1 MRKSHTA
8 VTVALLLATALL
20 ALATVSSAAAA
31 PGPGSASA
39 SDFAGK
45 ALNVLPPGQSGA
57 IPPGVHSR
65 DQIPLYDGL
74 TPLFD
79 RVTTADLD
87 TFFKPAIFGL
97 GGRPPARVETPPQR
111 PGLRIERDGF
121 DVPHIFSSSR
131 DDVMFGSGWVAAE
144 DRGVLIEIL
153 RGPGRLAAIDPP
165 GINAFAIAGSLR
177 RFEPSAQTEQFLARQ
192 TALLENAGPK
202 GQRVLADIR
211 NYVAGI
217 NAYRQQTGSSIPP
230 WTETDVLAVASLI
243 AAIFG
248 KGGGDE
254 ARRAELLS
262 ALAQRLDEQRGQ
274 TVWDDLRE
282 LQDPETS
289 VSLDRSFK
297 YGRADSK
304 HKGNAVID
312 DGSLDTSAARAS
324 AVARRATRSSSNALL
339 VGAERSV
346 NGHPL
351 FVAGPQVGYFYPQ
364 ILMEIDLHGGGIDAR
379 GATFPGAAPYVLLGR
394 GKDFSWSATS
404 AGSDI
409 IDQYVEELCG
419 DDTHY
424 RFRGECREMTTF
436 DAGFLGPGGGEPGR
450 EIVFRETVH
459 GPVIGY
465 ATVDGRR
472 VAISQKR
479 STRGREGLS
488 AFGFADLNTNT
499 VDSAESFFRTMNQI
513 EFTFNWFY
521 ADDRDIAMF
530 SSGRLPR
537 RHPQIDPGLPT
548 IGTGKF
554 EWRSFL
560 PLARHPHQTNTRS
573 GVIVNWNNKPA
584 PGFAAA
590 DDNWAYGSVHRNE
603 LLEDAIERRQQHTLT
618 SVVAAMNRAAT
629 QDLRNAQVLPT
640 IADVLATGPAP
651 NARAAR
657 MLALLRTWRAAGS
670 SRLDRDLDGKIDHP
684 GAAIMDAAWPLL
696 ADAVMSPVLGPQ
708 LDLLARLIGRD
719 NRPNS
724 GGSAYGSGWYGYV
737 DKDLRALLGQPVTG
751 PFSTRF
757 CGEGNLASC
766 RDSLWSALDAAGDAL
781 QSQQGPNPAAWR
793 ADATAERIRFVPGIL
808 PDTMRWT
815 NRPTFQQVITFS
827 GHR

>member
-1 MRKSHTA
+1 MRKSHA
-8 VTVALLLATALL
+8 VVTVALAICTAI
-20 ALATVSSAAAA
+20 ALAVASSAAAA
-31 PGPGSASA
+31 PGAGSGQ
-39 SDFAGK
+39 DFAGK
-45 ALNVLPPGQSGA
+45 ALNVLPPGQSGSV
-57 IPPGVHSR
+57 PPSVHSR

-79 RVTTADLD
+79 RVTPADLD
-87 TFFKPAIFGL
+87 RFFKPEIFGL
-97 GGRPPARVETPPQR
+97 GGQAPARVETPPGR
-111 PGLRIERDGF
+111 PGLRIERDSF

-144 DRGVLIEIL
+144 DRSLLLEVL
-153 RGPGRLAAIDPP
+153 RYPGRLAAIDPP
-165 GINAFAIAGSLR
+165 GINAFAVAGSLR
-177 RFEPSAQTEQFLARQ
+177 RFEPSAQTEQFLQRQ
-192 TALLENAGPK
+192 TALLESAGPK
-202 GQRVLADIR
+202 GRRVLADIR

-217 NAYRQQTGSSIPP
+217 NAFRQQSGSSVTP
-230 WTETDVLAVASLI
+230 WTEVDVLATASLI
-243 AAIFG
+243 AAVFG

-262 ALAQRLDEQRGQ
+262 ALAQRLGERSGW
-274 TVWDDLRE
+274 TVWNDLRE

-289 VSLDRSFK
+289 VSLDRTFK
-297 YGRADSK
+297 YGRADRK

-324 AVARRATRSSSNALL
+324 AAAQRSRRSSSNALL
-339 VGAERSV
+339 VGAERSA

-351 FVAGPQVGYFYPQ
+351 FVAGPQVGYFYPE
-364 ILMEIDLHGGGIDAR
+364 ILMEIDIHGGGVDAR
-379 GATFPGAAPYVLLGR
+379 GVTFPGAAPYVLLGR

-424 RFRGECREMTTF
+424 RFKGRCLEMTTF

-450 EIVFRETVH
+450 EVVFRETVH

-465 ATVDGRR
+465 ATVNGRR

-488 AFGFADLNTNT
+488 AFGFVDLNTNT
-499 VDSAESFFRTMNQI
+499 VDSADSFFDVMNQI

-521 ADDRDIAMF
+521 ADNRDIAMF

-548 IGTGKF
+548 IGTGKY
-554 EWRSFL
+554 EWRGFL
-560 PLARHPHQTNTRS
+560 SQDKHPHQINPRA
-573 GVIVNWNNKPA
+573 GRIVNWNNKPA

-590 DDNWAYGSVHRNE
+590 DDQWSYGSVHRNE
-603 LLEDAIERRQQHTLT
+603 LLEDAIERRRVHTLT

-629 QDLRNAQVLPT
+629 QDLRTAQVLPS
-640 IADVLATGPAP
+640 IADVLDTGPAP
-651 NARAAR
+651 TARAAR
-657 MLALLRTWRAAGS
+657 MLALLKAWRAAGS

-684 GAAIMDAAWPLL
+684 GAAIMDAAWNGL

-708 LDLLARLIGRD
+708 LDQLARLLGRS
-719 NRPNS
+719 NNANS
-724 GGSAYGSGWYGYV
+724 QGSSYGSGWYGYV
-737 DKDLRALLGQPVTG
+737 DKDLRTLLDRTVAG
-751 PFSTRF
+751 PFDTRF
-757 CGEGNLASC
+757 CGEGSLARC
-766 RDSLWSALDAAGDAL
+766 RDSLWAALDAAGATL
-781 QSQQGPNPAAWR
+781 QAQQGPNPAAWR
-793 ADATAERIRFVPGIL
+793 ADATAERIRFTPGIL

-815 NRPTFQQVITFS
+815 NRPTFQQVITWS

>member
-1 MRKSHTA
+1 LRKTHA
-8 VTVALLLATALL
+8 VVTLSVVLCTALL
-20 ALATVSSAAAA
+20 ALAAGSSAAATSA
-31 PGPGSASA
+31 GP
-39 SDFAGK
+39 DFAGK

-57 IPPGVHSR
+57 IPPDENSR

-79 RVTTADLD
+79 RVTPPDLD
-87 TFFKPAIFGL
+87 RYFKPAIFGL
-97 GGRPPARVETPPQR
+97 GGQAPARVENPPDR

-121 DVPHIFSSSR
+121 GVPHIFASSR

-144 DRGVLIEIL
+144 DRNLLLEVL

-165 GINAFAIAGSLR
+165 GINAFTVAGQLR
-177 RFEPSAQTEQFLARQ
+177 RFEPSAQAEEFLQRQ
-192 TALLENAGPK
+192 TALLEAAGPK
-202 GQRVLADIR
+202 GRRVLADIR

-217 NAYRQQTGSSIPP
+217 NAFRRQAGSTAQP
-230 WTETDVLAVASLI
+230 WTEVDVLAVASLI

-262 ALAQRLDEQRGQ
+262 ALQQRLGEARGQ
-274 TVWDDLRE
+274 AIWDDLRQ

-289 VSLDRSFK
+289 VSIDRTFK
-297 YGRADSK
+297 YGRADRK

-324 AVARRATRSSSNALL
+324 AAAKAARRSSSNALL
-339 VGAERSV
+339 VGAERSL

-351 FVAGPQVGYFYPQ
+351 FVAGPQVGYFYPE
-364 ILMEIDLHGGGIDAR
+364 ILMEIDLHGGGINAR

-404 AGSDI
+404 SGSDI

-424 RFRGECREMTTF
+424 RFRGKCLEMTTF

-450 EIVFRETVH
+450 QIVFRETVH

-479 STRGREGLS
+479 STRGREALS
-488 AFGFADLNTNT
+488 AFGFVDLNTNK
-499 VDSAESFFRTMNQI
+499 VNSAKSFFTAMNQI

-521 ADDRDIAMF
+521 ADNRDIAMF
-530 SSGRLPR
+530 SSGRLPK

-548 IGTGKF
+548 IGTGKY
-554 EWRSFL
+554 EWKGFL
-560 PLARHPHQTNTRS
+560 PLARHPHQINTRS

-590 DDNWAYGSVHRNE
+590 DDQWSYGSVHRNE
-603 LLEDAIERRQQHTLT
+603 LLEDAIERRRQHSLT

-629 QDLRNAQVLPT
+629 QDLRNAQVLPS
-640 IADVLATGPAP
+640 IADVLDTGPAP
-651 NARAAR
+651 TARAAR
-657 MLALLRTWRAAGS
+657 MLALLRAWRAAGS

-708 LDLLARLIGRD
+708 LDQLARLIGRD
-719 NRPNS
+719 NRANS
-724 GGSAYGSGWYGYV
+724 QGSSYGSGWYSYV
-737 DKDLRALLGQPVTG
+737 DKDLRTLLGRPVEG
-751 PFSTRF
+751 PYSTRF
-757 CGEGNLASC
+757 CGEGDLANC
-766 RDSLWSALDAAGDAL
+766 RESLWAALDAAGAAL

-793 ADATAERIRFVPGIL
+793 ADATAERIRFTPGIL

-815 NRPTFQQVITFS
+815 NRPTFQQVIYFS

>member
-1 MRKSHTA
+1 LRKPLA
-8 VTVALLLATALL
+8 VVTLAVLVCTALL
-20 ALATVSSAAAA
+20 ALGAVSSAAAT
-31 PGPGSASA
+31 SAG

-79 RVTTADLD
+79 RVTPADLD
-87 TFFKPAIFGL
+87 RFFKPATLGL
-97 GGRPPARVETPPQR
+97 GGQTPSRVENPPQR

-121 DVPHIFSSSR
+121 DVPHIFADSR

-144 DRGVLIEIL
+144 DRSLLLEVL

-165 GINAFAIAGSLR
+165 GINAFTVAGQLR
-177 RFEPSAQTEQFLARQ
+177 RFEPSAQAEAFLQRQ
-192 TALLENAGPK
+192 TALLEAAGPK

-217 NAYRQQTGSSIPP
+217 NAFRDQAGSSIPP
-230 WTETDVLAVASLI
+230 WTEVDVLAVASLI

-262 ALAQRLDEQRGQ
+262 ALQQRLGAARGQ
-274 TVWDDLRE
+274 ATWDDLRH

-289 VSLDRSFK
+289 VSLDRAFR
-297 YGRADSK
+297 YGRADRK

-324 AVARRATRSSSNALL
+324 AAAQASRRSSSNALL
-339 VGAERSV
+339 VGAGRSL

-351 FVAGPQVGYFYPQ
+351 FVAGPQVGYFYPE

-404 AGSDI
+404 SGSDI

-424 RFRGECREMTTF
+424 RFRGKCLEMTTF

-450 EIVFRETVH
+450 QIVFRETVH

-465 ATVDGRR
+465 ATVNGER

-479 STRGREGLS
+479 ATRGREALS
-488 AFGFADLNTNT
+488 AFGFVDLNTNK
-499 VDSAESFFRTMNQI
+499 VDSAKSFFTAMNQI

-521 ADDRDIAMF
+521 ADHRDIAMF
-530 SSGRLPR
+530 SSGRLPK

-548 IGTGKF
+548 IGTGKY
-554 EWRSFL
+554 EWQGFL
-560 PLARHPHQTNTRS
+560 PLARHPHQVNTRS

-590 DDNWAYGSVHRNE
+590 DDQWSYGSVHRNE
-603 LLEDAIERRQQHTLT
+603 LLEDAIERRRVHTLT

-629 QDLRNAQVLPT
+629 QDLRNAQVLPS

-651 NARAAR
+651 NPRTAR
-657 MLALLRTWRAAGS
+657 MLALLRDWRAAGS

-708 LDLLARLIGRD
+708 LDQLARLIGRD
-719 NRPNS
+719 NRANS
-724 GGSAYGSGWYGYV
+724 GGSSYGSGWYSYV
-737 DKDLRALLGQPVTG
+737 DKDLRTLLGRPVEG

-757 CGEGNLASC
+757 CGEGNLRAC
-766 RDSLWSALDAAGDAL
+766 RESLWAALDAAGDAL
-781 QSQQGPNPAAWR
+781 QSQQGPNPVAWR
-793 ADATAERIRFVPGIL
+793 ADATAERIRFTPGIL